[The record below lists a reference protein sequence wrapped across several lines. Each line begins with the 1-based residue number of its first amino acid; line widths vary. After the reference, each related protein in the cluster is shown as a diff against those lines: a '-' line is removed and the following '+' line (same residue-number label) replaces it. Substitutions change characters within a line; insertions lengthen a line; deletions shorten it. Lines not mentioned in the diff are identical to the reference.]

1 MANIILRYAILKKYY
16 KRKWKE
22 LENERMKITFAV
34 KGEPKG
40 KERPRFV
47 NNGQRLSVYTPE
59 KTQAYETQIK
69 FAYYEQCGNV
79 KFTEESQ
86 LELFVKA
93 YYKIPKNTSK
103 KKKQT
108 MLSGEIRPTKKPD
121 GDNILK
127 AVADALNGV
136 CYKDDKCLI
145 KMSIEKFYSDMPRI
159 EVVVQKVITDENDSS
174 EMMRE

>member
-1 MANIILRYAILKKYY
+1 
-16 KRKWKE
+16 
-22 LENERMKITFAV
+22 MKITFAV
-34 KGEPKG
+34 KGEPRG
-40 KERPRFV
+40 KERPRFG
-47 NNGQRLSVYTPE
+47 NSRQVYTPD
-59 KTQAYETQIK
+59 KTTTYQNQIK

-145 KMSIEKFYSDMPRI
+145 KMSIEKFYSDVPRI
-159 EVVVQKVITDENDSS
+159 EVTVQEVEKEVVLCQE
-174 EMMRE
+174 E

>member
-1 MANIILRYAILKKYY
+1 MEIKKI
-16 KRKWKE
+16 E
-22 LENERMKITFAV
+22 FTVE
-34 KGEPKG
+34 GEPKG
-40 KERPRFV
+40 KERPRFG
-47 NNGQRLSVYTPE
+47 NRGQVYTPD
-59 KTQAYETQIK
+59 KTATYENQIK
-69 FAYYEQCGNV
+69 IAYYEQCGNA
-79 KFTEESQ
+79 KFAEESQ

-159 EVVVQKVITDENDSS
+159 EVVVKEAITDENDSS
-174 EMMRE
+174 EMMRELLKYL

>member
-1 MANIILRYAILKKYY
+1 MGRGQKLEIKKI
-16 KRKWKE
+16 E
-22 LENERMKITFAV
+22 FTVE
-34 KGEPKG
+34 GEPRG
-40 KERPRFV
+40 KERPRFG
-47 NNGQRLSVYTPE
+47 NSRQVYTPD
-59 KTQAYETQIK
+59 KTTFYENQIK
-69 FAYYEQCGNV
+69 IAYYEQCGNV

-145 KMSIEKFYSDMPRI
+145 KMSIEKFYSDVPRI
-159 EVVVQKVITDENDSS
+159 EVVAQEAVIIDENDDS
-174 EMMRE
+174 EMMRK

>member
-1 MANIILRYAILKKYY
+1 MGRGQKLEIKKIDFTV
-16 KRKWKE
+16 E
-22 LENERMKITFAV
+22 
-34 KGEPKG
+34 GEPRG
-40 KERPRFV
+40 KERPQFGNR
-47 NNGQRLSVYTPE
+47 GQVYTPD
-59 KTQAYETQIK
+59 KTTTYQNQIK
-69 FAYYEQCGNV
+69 FTHYEQCGNV

-145 KMSIEKFYSDMPRI
+145 KMSIEKFYSDVPRI
-159 EVVVQKVITDENDSS
+159 EVVVQKIETDNNNHKGV
-174 EMMRE
+174 